1 MAPTFVHYIPIAT
14 TIVSLAFAGVLCRRF
29 MENRT
34 KLYLLWW
41 GMGALL
47 YGAGTF
53 LESWV
58 TLFGW
63 HPIAFRGWYIAG
75 ALLGGA
81 PLAQGTV
88 YLLLPKRKAH
98 ILSAVLIVWVATA
111 AMCVVLTPLNYSL
124 VEPHRLSGQVIEW
137 TWVRLFSP
145 FINTYAF
152 IFLVGGAVL
161 SAWRYSKNRESHY
174 RFVGNVFIAIGA
186 VLPGVGGS
194 FTRAGYTEVLYV
206 TEFVGIVLLYIGYVY
221 NRKPFPP
228 LTNTKTTA
236 ITK

>member
-1 MAPTFVHYIPIAT
+1 MQPSFVHYIPIAT
-14 TIVSLAFAGVLCRRF
+14 TVISLVFAVVLFERF
-29 MENRT
+29 FENRT

-41 GMGALL
+41 GIGALL

-63 HPIAFRGWYIAG
+63 NAIAFRGWYITG

-88 YLLLPKRKAH
+88 YLLMNKRKAH
-98 ILSAVLIVWVATA
+98 ILSVVLITWVAIA
-111 AMCVVLTPLNYSL
+111 AICVVLTPLNYSL
-124 VEPHRLSGQVIEW
+124 VEVHRLSGQVIQW
-137 TWVRLFSP
+137 KWVRLFSP

-152 IFLVGGAVL
+152 VFLVGGAVV
-161 SAWRYSKNRESHY
+161 SAWQYSKNRESRY
-174 RFVGNVFIAIGA
+174 RFIGNIFIALGA
-186 VLPGVGGS
+186 VLPGIGGS

-206 TEFVGIVLLYIGYVY
+206 TEFIGIVLIYIGYLY
-221 NRKPFPP
+221 NRKPFLPIP
-228 LTNTKTTA
+228 SSKATA
-236 ITK
+236 IAK